1 MSRSI
6 ILLCFL
12 ISCTPKLLENKSV
25 DLTSEDY
32 THIGLDV
39 LGQTYMYSEVELIKN
54 SITQDTTWSF
64 TSKGTESLSHI
75 SFTNPNKLTIFVK
88 DSQELWILDSTLSL
102 IEEIDLIRF
111 DKGDIGFATRLIDNR
126 ILIYSRSRRQLFK
139 YNHDRNLV
147 YETDVL
153 WDLEGEV
160 IDLVQSDDQYVL
172 LTDTGQ
178 LLLFDDYGNF
188 MRELILDQKKSP
200 ISLANNRLY
209 YFDNEGGDFNYI
221 NLNDPI
227 VEKQRLM
234 IQLEENIDD
243 FVIGQ
248 NKLYFLRDSEIFRKS
263 F

>member
-1 MSRSI
+1 M
-6 ILLCFL
+6 
-12 ISCTPKLLENKSV
+12 ENKSV
-25 DLTSEDY
+25 DLVAENY
-32 THIGLDV
+32 TNIGLDV

-102 IEEIDLIRF
+102 VEEIDLVKF
-111 DKGDIGFATRLIDNR
+111 DQGDIGFATRLIDNR
-126 ILIYSRSRRQLFK
+126 ILLYSRSQRQLYK
-139 YNHDRNLV
+139 YNHNRNLV

-188 MRELILDQKKSP
+188 MQELTINHNQSP
-200 ISLANNRLY
+200 ISLDNNRLY
-209 YFDNEGGDFNYI
+209 YIDDTAGTFKYL

-227 VEKQRLM
+227 A
-234 IQLEENIDD
+234 EEQTLNAQIGDKIDD

-248 NKLYFLRDSEIFRKS
+248 RKLYYLKDSKIYQES